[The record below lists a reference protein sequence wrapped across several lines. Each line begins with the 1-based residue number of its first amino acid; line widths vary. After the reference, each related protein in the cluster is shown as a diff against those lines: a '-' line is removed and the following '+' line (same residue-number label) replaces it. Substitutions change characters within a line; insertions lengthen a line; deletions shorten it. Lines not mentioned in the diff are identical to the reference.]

1 MNTSEI
7 IFAIAIALLHPWFFN
22 KLVSKI
28 FGYTDIINMCSEFN
42 WSTQKDAYDQC
53 VDKKNVLLQ
62 PVELKIHITLIAI
75 ALTTIILSS
84 FIQTKSTKVGLGFG
98 GIILLIIAISTYWYK
113 YNETIRL
120 VILGLSLMIM
130 LFMSVKLY
138 NTESVADIFS
148 LKEYGIDIGV

>member
-1 MNTSEI
+1 MNTTEI

-22 KLVSKI
+22 KLASKI
-28 FGYTDIINMCSEFN
+28 FGYDEIVNMCNGLN
-42 WSTQKDAYDQC
+42 WNEQKDELNQC
-53 VDKKNVLLQ
+53 IDKKTALQ
-62 PVELKIHITLIAI
+62 QPAELKIHITLIAI
-75 ALTTIILSS
+75 ALTTIVVSS
-84 FIQTKSTKVGLGFG
+84 FIGTKSTKVGLGFG
-98 GIILLIIAISTYWYK
+98 GIILLIIAVFTYWYR

-148 LKEYGIDIGV
+148 FKEYGIDIGV